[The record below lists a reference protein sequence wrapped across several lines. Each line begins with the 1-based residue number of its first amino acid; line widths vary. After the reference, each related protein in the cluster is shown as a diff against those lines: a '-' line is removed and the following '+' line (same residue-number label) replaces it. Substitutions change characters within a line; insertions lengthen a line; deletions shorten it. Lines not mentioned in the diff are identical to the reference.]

1 MRQSLDATE
10 DQLAMA
16 DRNVNAHLLAATN
29 DDPGAQT
36 RIWAAPLRPELA
48 FALGVSA
55 VIHDRTVLML
65 GRPYP

>member
-1 MRQSLDATE
+1 
-10 DQLAMA
+10 MA

-29 DDPGAQT
+29 DDAGAQT